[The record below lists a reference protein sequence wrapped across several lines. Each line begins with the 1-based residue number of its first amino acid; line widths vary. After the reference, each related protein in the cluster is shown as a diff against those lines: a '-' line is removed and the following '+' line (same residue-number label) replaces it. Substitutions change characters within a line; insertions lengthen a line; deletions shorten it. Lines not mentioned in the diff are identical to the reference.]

1 MIHNLNS
8 ALKST
13 DLPPW
18 EKNIQNVPK
27 SIRTTEGSKHS
38 GTNLHQENMWSYKNK
53 SNVKL
58 PSGQANSGQQASG
71 GRKLSKIAHP
81 L

>member
-1 MIHNLNS
+1 MIHNSNS

-18 EKNIQNVPK
+18 EKKNQIVPK

-38 GTNLHQENMWSYKNK
+38 GTNLHQENMWSY
-53 SNVKL
+53 
-58 PSGQANSGQQASG
+58 
-71 GRKLSKIAHP
+71 
-81 L
+81 